1 MYVAAE
7 AIQLRDPEVTLVLFR
22 LRQRDFKLR
31 AALQRIVALAGVNLD
46 KFVNDVEALSLG
58 KVDQR
63 RTLSVET

>member
-1 MYVAAE
+1 VYVAAE
-7 AIQLRDPEVTLVLFR
+7 AIKLGDPEVTLML
-22 LRQRDFKLR
+22 LRQRQRGFKLR
-31 AALQRIVALAGVNLD
+31 PALQRIVALAGVNLD